1 MKDKEKTKGKS
12 PVLLVILDG
21 FGIAPK
27 SRGNAVTLAKTPFI
41 NHLFK
46 DYPNTVIS
54 ASGRAVGLPSNQ
66 HGNSEAGHLNLGA
79 GRVVD
84 QDSIKISKSINEGL
98 FFKNPAFFEAI
109 NHAQKNKS
117 HLHIMGLLSGD
128 QSPHM
133 QPDHL
138 IALLTLCR
146 LKNVESLYLHIFT
159 DGRDSPPFR
168 ALEFIGKLKNTFKNS
183 EKIVT
188 VCGRYYLDRK
198 KNWPVTEIIYNTLT
212 LGEGLVFKTEEE
224 AVLHSY
230 NMKKSD
236 EFVPPS
242 VIAKNNKEKFETR
255 ISDNDSVIFFNH
267 RSDRARQLTK
277 AFVQPDF
284 EKMNPG
290 SFTRKKV
297 IKNLKF
303 IAMTDF
309 GPDLPGVLTA
319 YPSVDI
325 VETMPTALYPLKQ
338 LYIAETEKY
347 AHVTFFFNGGYDHP
361 VGGEERVLIPSPQV
375 ESYKKT
381 PEMSSPQI
389 LSRILKELESNA
401 FDFICVNFCNGDMIG
416 HTGNLK
422 AGIKAVE
429 YLDGCLK
436 ILVDK
441 ILAKKGALFITSDHG
456 NIEEMTDLK
465 TGEIN
470 TEHSSFPV
478 PFIIVAS
485 ALFKK
490 KIAFRKDGILADVAP
505 TILSYLRRDKPGL
518 MTGKPLC
525 RF

>member
-1 MKDKEKTKGKS
+1 MKVKQKFKEKS

-21 FGIAPK
+21 FGIAPA
-27 SRGNAVTLAKTPFI
+27 SRGNAVTLAKTPFLT
-41 NHLFK
+41 HLFQ
-46 DYPNTVIS
+46 DYPNTQIC
-54 ASGRAVGLPSNQ
+54 ASGRCAGLPTNQ

-79 GRVVD
+79 GRIVD
-84 QDSIKISKSINEGL
+84 QDSVRISKSINEGT
-98 FFKNPAFFEAI
+98 FFKNPAFVEAVEHVKK
-109 NHAQKNKS
+109 NHS
-117 HLHIMGLLSGD
+117 RLHIMGLLSGD

-138 IALLTLCR
+138 IALLTFCR
-146 LKNVESLYLHIFT
+146 LKKVKTVYLHLFT
-159 DGRDSPPFR
+159 DGRDSPPYK
-168 ALEFIGKLKNTFKNS
+168 ALEFINRLKGAFKNG

-188 VCGRYYLDRK
+188 LCGRFYLDRK
-198 KNWPVTEIIYNTLT
+198 KNWTVTEKIYNCLT
-212 LGEGLVFKTEEE
+212 LGKGLVFATEDE
-224 AVLHSY
+224 AILHSY
-230 NMKKSD
+230 NMKKTD

-242 VIAKNNKEKFETR
+242 IIGANKKEALATR
-255 ISDNDSVIFFNH
+255 IGDNDSVIFYNH

-277 AFVQPDF
+277 FFVQPNLEQLNDGVF
-284 EKMNPG
+284 PRER
-290 SFTRKKV
+290 FL
-297 IKNLKF
+297 KNLKF

-325 VETMPTALYPLKQ
+325 VDTLPMALKPLRQ

-361 VGGEERVLIPSPQV
+361 VAEEERILVPSPPV
-375 ESYKKT
+375 DNYKKT
-381 PEMSSPQI
+381 PEMSSPKI
-389 LSRILKELESNA
+389 LAKILEVIDQSL

-416 HTGNLK
+416 HTGNLP

-436 ILVDK
+436 QLVK
-441 ILAKKGALFITSDHG
+441 RVLAKKGVLYITADHG
-456 NIEEMTDLK
+456 NIEEMTDLA

-478 PFIIVAS
+478 PFIIVDPR
-485 ALFKK
+485 LNK
-490 KIAFRKDGILADVAP
+490 KIIFRKDGILADVAP
-505 TILSYLRRDKPGL
+505 TILSHLGLKKPAL

-525 RF
+525 QF